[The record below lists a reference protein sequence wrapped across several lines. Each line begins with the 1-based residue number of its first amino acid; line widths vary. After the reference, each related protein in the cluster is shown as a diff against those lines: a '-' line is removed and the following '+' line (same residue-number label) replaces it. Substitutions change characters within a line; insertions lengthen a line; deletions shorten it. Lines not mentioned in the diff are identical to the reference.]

1 MMRIVALAVAAL
13 LAPVAIAQAGTVL
26 RAGAEAASYANFDTP
41 VRTFQVPAKQKRLRV
56 TFTAQALIRPYT
68 YDADYNKTYLPD
80 QVVDVSG
87 NGSLSLRCIRKGEEW
102 WESADASRT
111 LKPGVTLIPLTV
123 RNAWRCRV
131 SASGST
137 LGSDTPPRSNTVTLT
152 TTLVVVTAR

>member
-1 MMRIVALAVAAL
+1 
-13 LAPVAIAQAGTVL
+13 
-26 RAGAEAASYANFDTP
+26 
-41 VRTFQVPAKQKRLRV
+41 VPAKQKRLRV
-56 TFTAQALIRPYT
+56 TFMAQALIRPYT

-87 NGSLSLRCIRKGEEW
+87 NGRLSLRCIRKGEEW

-111 LKPGVTLIPLTV
+111 LKPGVTLIPLTM

-137 LGSDTPPRSNTVTLT
+137 LGSDTPPRSDTVTLT